1 MCKPKIRFKGCHGEW
16 ENSNLERFCVYTKVS
31 NRERHLQNLLSLSYG
46 KIVRKDIKSKK
57 GLLPASFDTYQVVE
71 KDVIVF
77 RGTDLQNDKKSLRV
91 GLSTEEG
98 IVSPAYV
105 CFKCKGRKI
114 LPEYLYRLLHYHDV
128 VTKIFYQMGDG
139 LRQTLSFKDLK
150 ELQIIVPT
158 LPEQRQI
165 AAYFRSLDGILSGCE
180 ARLSSLRRL
189 KEGALQAFFPQQGET
204 QPKIRFKG
212 CQGEW
217 ERKKLGD
224 IARKVSEKN
233 TQCEYKET
241 FTNSAEMG
249 IISQLDYFDHDI
261 TNKANISSYYVVQ
274 SDDFVYNP
282 RISVTAPVGPIS
294 RNKLGRC
301 GIMSPLYTV
310 FHFEKVDNGFM
321 EYYFKTTVWHSFMYQ
336 EGNTGAR
343 NDRFSIKDSVFF
355 TMPILL
361 PPTLTEQHLIANF
374 FRTLDRRIE
383 LERQR
388 LEKLK
393 RLKAACLEKMF
404 V

>member
-1 MCKPKIRFKGCHGEW
+1 MSKTFISRLKLITYGIRDGR
-16 ENSNLERFCVYTKVS
+16 S
-31 NRERHLQNLLSLSYG
+31 
-46 KIVRKDIKSKK
+46 I
-57 GLLPASFDTYQVVE
+57 SFTDFADFE
-71 KDVIVF
+71 FVI
-77 RGTDLQNDKKSLRV
+77 
-91 GLSTEEG
+91 
-98 IVSPAYV
+98 
-105 CFKCKGRKI
+105 
-114 LPEYLYRLLHYHDV
+114 
-128 VTKIFYQMGDG
+128 
-139 LRQTLSFKDLK
+139 
-150 ELQIIVPT
+150 PT
-158 LPEQRQI
+158 FTEQRQI

-180 ARLSSLRRL
+180 VRLSSLRRL

-204 QPKIRFKG
+204 QPRIRFKG
-212 CQGEW
+212 CKGEW
-217 ERKKLGD
+217 EKKKLGE

-261 TNKANISSYYVVQ
+261 TNKANIAGYYVVQ
-274 SDDFVYNP
+274 PDDFVYNP

-321 EYYFKTTVWHSFMYQ
+321 EYYFKTIVWHSFMYQ

-361 PPTLTEQHLIANF
+361 PPTLAEQLQIANF

-383 LERQR
+383 LDRQR

-393 RLKAACLEKMF
+393 QLKAACLEKMF

>member
-1 MCKPKIRFKGCHGEW
+1 MVILLKTENANMKKNVPKIRFKGCQGEW
-16 ENSNLERFCVYTKVS
+16 VRKCFDEIYQLVSDRKHNIPKSEYKDLGKYPIIDQGKQYIIGYTDMDQPLVPQEGYVIFGDHTREVKFAEEPFYTGADGTKV
-31 NRERHLQNLLSLSYG
+31 L
-46 KIVRKDIKSKK
+46 KKK
-57 GLLPASFDTYQVVE
+57 GEDDSWFLYYCCTSISIPNTGYN
-71 KDVIVF
+71 
-77 RGTDLQNDKKSLRV
+77 RH
-91 GLSTEEG
+91 
-98 IVSPAYV
+98 
-105 CFKCKGRKI
+105 FK
-114 LPEYLYRLLHYHDV
+114 Y
-128 VTKIFYQMGDG
+128 
-139 LRQTLSFKDLK
+139 LK
-150 ELQIIVPT
+150 EAAFYIPPT
-158 LPEQRQI
+158 LPEQHQI
-165 AAYFRSLDGILSGCE
+165 ASYFRSLDGILSACE

-212 CQGEW
+212 CKGEW

-261 TNKANISSYYVVQ
+261 TNKANISGYYVVQ

-321 EYYFKTTVWHSFMYQ
+321 EYYFKTIVWHSFMYQ

-361 PPTLTEQHLIANF
+361 PPTLPEQRQIANF
-374 FRTLDRRIE
+374 FRALDHRIE

-393 RLKAACLEKMF
+393 QLKAACLEKMF